1 MSHNTWIHRGVRTLV
16 RPLVGTPVTPNQIT
30 ALRLLTGMGAAAA
43 FATGEAFWQN
53 VGGAIFV
60 LSLVLDRADGELA
73 RLGGKTSLWGHRFD
87 LIADGLANGLVFVGI
102 GVGLRESVL
111 AYWALPMGVLAG
123 GAVAAV
129 LWLVVRVEN
138 SQGPRAL
145 ELPAAGGFDADDAML
160 AVPIAVW
167 LGGAVPLLIAAAIGA
182 PVFAALFFWRH
193 RRNGVSAEG

>member
-16 RPLVGTPVTPNQIT
+16 RPLVRTPVTPNQIT
-30 ALRLLTGMGAAAA
+30 TLRLLTGLAAAAA
-43 FATGEAFWQN
+43 FAVGETFWQN

-73 RLGGKTSLWGHRFD
+73 RLGGKSSPWGHRFD

-102 GVGLRESVL
+102 GVGLRDSVL
-111 AYWALPMGVLAG
+111 AFWALPMGILAG
-123 GAVAAV
+123 GAVIAV
-129 LWLVVRVEN
+129 LWLVVLVEN

-167 LGGAVPLLIAAAIGA
+167 LGGALPLLVAAAIGA
-182 PVFAALFFWRH
+182 PVFAALFFWRY
-193 RRNGVSAEG
+193 RRKASP